1 MRRELCAQLKCCSIS
16 WLRDGSCE
24 DGVADDGCNASHCRV
39 LRTVY
44 CLDRKY
50 TQSKLK
56 LLQHSG
62 WSWSRC
68 RCCIAL
74 RASAGGNLPLV
85 GRRLTTSIWQRVVGT
100 EPSFAQPA
108 HRLLGDRYE
117 QTKTGYADQFLSP
130 ISCSSQ
136 EATAINK
143 HVQPHTGPSQ
153 GLHAQLPCSLC
164 DAPLRLIMTHT
175 PP

>member
-1 MRRELCAQLKCCSIS
+1 MAYDRGDAF
-16 WLRDGSCE
+16 
-24 DGVADDGCNASHCRV
+24 HCRAPQH
-39 LRTVY
+39 
-44 CLDRKY
+44 CL
-50 TQSKLK
+50 QSRS
-56 LLQHSG
+56 HAHTSG
-62 WSWSRC
+62 AQVTALGMVHLYD
-68 RCCIAL
+68 RCCRMP
-74 RASAGGNLPLV
+74 RACGIPPIVLV